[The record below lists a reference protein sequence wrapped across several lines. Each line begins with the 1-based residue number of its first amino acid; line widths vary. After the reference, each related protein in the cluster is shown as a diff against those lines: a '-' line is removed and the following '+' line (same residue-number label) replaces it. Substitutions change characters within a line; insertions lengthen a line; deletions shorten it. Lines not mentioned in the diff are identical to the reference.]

1 MISPSLPQRLQTAFD
16 QRSQMGLTQRH
27 KEAIK
32 YLEWHRKLLFA
43 SE

>member
-1 MISPSLPQRLQTAFD
+1 
-16 QRSQMGLTQRH
+16 MGLTQRH